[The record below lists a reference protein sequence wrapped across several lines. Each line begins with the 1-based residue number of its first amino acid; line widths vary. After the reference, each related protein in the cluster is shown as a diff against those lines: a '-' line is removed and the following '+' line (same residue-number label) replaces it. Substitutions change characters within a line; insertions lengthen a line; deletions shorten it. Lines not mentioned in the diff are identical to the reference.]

1 MLAGVRQALVRCP
14 LAAWLPVFLTLA
26 ACGHTI
32 KDYQEYHRITSSGAF
47 SARDKPA
54 DETTLTDTEL
64 SPKGY
69 ANIGA
74 IDISSVKS
82 LDINDV
88 KREAAGKGAD
98 LIKADISSQEGHE
111 STKSCLDMLSG
122 SSEMTAG
129 AGSNLPEC
137 QNYSVENK
145 TVNLSVIKGSL
156 WRRQ

>member
-1 MLAGVRQALVRCP
+1 MRIEHCWPIRWSLLLGLPMLFA
-14 LAAWLPVFLTLA
+14 LA

-32 KDYQEYHRITSSGAF
+32 KDYQEYHRIISSGAF

-64 SPKGY
+64 SQKGY

-74 IDISSVKS
+74 IDISSVKPAS
-82 LDINDV
+82 INDI

-98 LIKADISSQEGHE
+98 LIKADISSREGHE

-122 SSEMTAG
+122 SNEMTAG

-137 QNYSVENK
+137 QNYSIENK